1 MEKHRAR
8 ILVVD
13 DDANLLE
20 LLADTLTTIGYK
32 ALGAK
37 DGMQALQ
44 MLRQEKFD
52 LMISDIKM
60 PVMDGIDLLK
70 KVRRYYPR
78 LPVLFITGFTVPEV
92 MGEASPDGF
101 LAKPFR
107 ISRLEKLIEQT
118 LVGRRESVDS
128 PIRYVMVVDDNDNS
142 REALADMLTA
152 NNYIPLSVSS
162 AQEAL
167 GELDEGRIDAVIAG
181 IKLPGMNGVSLLHAI
196 KEKRPGM
203 PVVLVAAFS
212 SPDDT
217 GGGPDSFAADGFL
230 HKPLKA
236 ENVVELL
243 SELAPAPAD
252 RIE

>member
-1 MEKHRAR
+1 
-8 ILVVD
+8 VVD

-167 GELDEGRIDAVIAG
+167 G
-181 IKLPGMNGVSLLHAI
+181 LHAI

>member
-1 MEKHRAR
+1 M
-8 ILVVD
+8 VD

-20 LLADTLTTIGYK
+20 LLADTLTTIGYE
-32 ALGAK
+32 ALGAR
-37 DGMQALQ
+37 DGMQALK
-44 MLRQEKFD
+44 MLRQEKFE

-70 KVRRYYPR
+70 EVRRYYPR

-92 MGEASPDGF
+92 MEQTSPDGF

-107 ISRLEKLIEQT
+107 ISRLEELIEQT
-118 LVGRRESVDS
+118 LVIKRESVDS
-128 PIRYVMVVDDNDNS
+128 PIRRVMVVDDNDSS
-142 REALADMLTA
+142 RESLADMLRS

-162 AQEAL
+162 TQEAL
-167 GELDEGRIDAVIAG
+167 GELNRGRIDAVIAG

-196 KEKRPGM
+196 KERHPGM

-212 SPDDT
+212 SPDDA
-217 GGGPDSFAADGFL
+217 GDGPDSFAADGFL

-236 ENVVELL
+236 EKVVELL
-243 SELAPAPAD
+243 SELTPAPVD